1 MDKLLSSL
9 FSMRWASVGLI
20 AFLVAIGAA
29 TFIESIHGIQ
39 AAKITIYNASWFEG
53 LLLYLTLALV
63 SNIFRYKMFSRE
75 KIAML
80 SFHLSFI
87 VILAGAAVTR
97 YISFEGQM
105 IIREGS
111 SSNFIHTADP
121 YVLINA
127 QELTRKAA
135 PTLQAW
141 KTFLSEFNNNDF
153 NYETNIGQK
162 EISIRYIDFK
172 SDRYALQLPR

>member
-1 MDKLLSSL
+1 MRLASL
-9 FSMRWASVGLI
+9 GLI
-20 AFLVAIGAA
+20 AFLVAIGLA
-29 TFIESIHGIQ
+29 TFIESVHGIQ
-39 AAKITIYNASWFEG
+39 AAKITIYNAVWFEA

-63 SNIFRYKMFSRE
+63 SNIFRYKMISRQ

-111 SSNFIHTADP
+111 SSNFIYTSDP

-127 QELTRKAA
+127 QDIT
-135 PTLQAW
+135 
-141 KTFLSEFNNNDF
+141 
-153 NYETNIGQK
+153 QK
-162 EISIRYIDFK
+162 MALLPFK
-172 SDRYALQLPR
+172 PGKHI

>member
-20 AFLVAIGAA
+20 VFLVAIGAA

-39 AAKITIYNASWFEG
+39 AAKITIYNATWFEG

-105 IIREGS
+105 VIREGAS
-111 SSNFIHTADP
+111 NNFIYTADP
-121 YVLINA
+121 
-127 QELTRKAA
+127 TCCSMHKR
-135 PTLQAW
+135 
-141 KTFLSEFNNNDF
+141 S
-153 NYETNIGQK
+153 QK
-162 EISIRYIDFK
+162 QK
-172 SDRYALQLPR
+172 ALQPCKPGKHISANSPTTVSNTKQTSVKKKSHFATSIFNQIA

>member
-20 AFLVAIGAA
+20 VFLVAIGAA

-39 AAKITIYNASWFEG
+39 AAKISIYNAFWFEG
-53 LLLYLTLALV
+53 LLLYLVLALV
-63 SNIFRYKMFSRE
+63 SNIFRYKMFTRA

-105 IIREGS
+105 VIREGAGNNF
-111 SSNFIHTADP
+111 SNLLKRISAIHFMSR
-121 YVLINA
+121 L
-127 QELTRKAA
+127 
-135 PTLQAW
+135 
-141 KTFLSEFNNNDF
+141 
-153 NYETNIGQK
+153 
-162 EISIRYIDFK
+162 
-172 SDRYALQLPR
+172 